1 MDGPSSEI
9 HLRERQKLTSSLSS
23 GTRWGGYSLVCTVCQ
38 SNVGCWLPPCP
49 CRCPAPRPWPTPVA
63 LTPVPSMI
71 SMGNEL
77 AMQTVVKKSPAIA
90 VPEPSLRRTPLLSEH
105 GGPRGQS

>member
-23 GTRWGGYSLVCTVCQ
+23 GTRRGGA
-38 SNVGCWLPPCP
+38 LPGVHCVPKQCGVLAAPCP